1 MCHHSEK
8 KLAIAFGLISMP
20 PVIPVRII
28 KNLQVCADCPT
39 STKFSAKIVRTAI
52 TVRDASFWMVF
63 TLAVII
69 GDDSRSAFPL
79 IMHAG
84 FE

>member
-1 MCHHSEK
+1 
-8 KLAIAFGLISMP
+8 
-20 PVIPVRII
+20 V
-28 KNLQVCADCPT
+28 DCPT